1 MQKGK
6 VYRNGTAIG
15 TIMLDNEGQYT
26 FTYNYGYLQSTNAL
40 AISVNFPL
48 QEEAFVSDELFP
60 FFFNMLSEGSTKKL
74 QCRTLRIDE
83 DDHFTR
89 LLKTT
94 GSNTIG
100 SITIK
105 EISKDEANHK
115 LGRDLGELLGE
126 IEEAYEEEVDT
137 AKIGSK
143 NEL

>member
-15 TIMLDNEGQYT
+15 TLMLDDEGQYT
-26 FTYNYGYLQSTNAL
+26 FAYSYGYLQSVNAL

-48 QEEAFVSDELFP
+48 QEETFISDELFP

-105 EISKDEANHK
+105 EMSKDDANHRS
-115 LGRDLGELLGE
+115 GRGLGELLAE
-126 IEEAYEEEVDT
+126 IEEAYDEEAGT
-137 AKIGSK
+137 AKSGDK